1 MADQNFICP
10 GTCKDV
16 FATFNNGF
24 GAGFYE
30 CSRLL
35 EKMAQK
41 EGIKLSKDFMQRLQ
55 SQDLKSCEK
64 FNRSLAKHEI

>member
-10 GTCKDV
+10 GTCADIS
-16 FATFNNGF
+16 AAFNNGF

-55 SQDLKSCEK
+55 SQDLKCCEK
-64 FNRSLAKHEI
+64 FNRYLAEYGI